1 MAAAAPSPTTL
12 RLRAALLSLVI
23 GALLLAIKLGA
34 WALTG
39 STAVLSD
46 ALESIV
52 NVIAAGFAVYSV
64 HLSRKPPDL
73 DHPYGHGKIEFLSAG
88 FEGGLIFVAGG
99 LIIFEATRRLVV
111 GVALARLSEGIGLV
125 AFAAVVNLILG
136 LYLIRTGKKT
146 HSLTLVAD
154 GKHLLTDVYTS
165 AATAAALAVVL
176 LTGWRWID
184 PAFAIVAALNIL
196 RIGLGLMRE
205 AVGGIM
211 DEADPEDLKIVAEAL
226 AQPRRP
232 PLRRVVAAPLPAP
245 GGAPPRG
252 SHRLRP
258 RRDRRRRRP
267 RPGRPGG
274 ADHRQRPRGGRGHLP
289 RGARVVAP
297 APRRGPGGAAS
308 GRGPPLTA
316 RARTPG
322 QAHRPLALPGRVD

>member
-99 LIIFEATRRLVV
+99 LIIFEATRRLLV

-226 AQPRRP
+226 AHLDDPLFVGWSQLRSRHQGALHHVDLTVYVPDETAVAAGHALADRVERTIASALGEAEVICHVEP
-232 PLRRVVAAPLPAP
+232 ESLRR
-245 GGAPPRG
+245 
-252 SHRLRP
+252 RLDEALAVRP
-258 RRDRRRRRP
+258 RAEARP
-267 RPGRPGG
+267 
-274 ADHRQRPRGGRGHLP
+274 
-289 RGARVVAP
+289 
-297 APRRGPGGAAS
+297 
-308 GRGPPLTA
+308 
-316 RARTPG
+316 
-322 QAHRPLALPGRVD
+322 